1 MSSTFCSQAT
11 RKATR
16 ISIYAWRFLFFIFLP
31 YNIYYIKCLSIFF
44 PPSNQNQLKPNRTAG
59 ATCNCIALNL
69 CALANCEYINGFKDK
84 YEILFNTPWNMM
96 EGKKYS
102 SNHYMYNA
110 YIWLLPLRF
119 TFSAELPTILYFIK
133 LIKCNK
139 FNVIFMHQHR
149 NILYTCEID
158 FWLFLISRNISH
170 LLGKM
175 KNGYERKNFLN
186 NKWFWK

>member
-1 MSSTFCSQAT
+1 MSFTFCSQAT

-16 ISIYAWRFLFFIFLP
+16 ISIYAWRFFFIFLP

-44 PPSNQNQLKPNRTAG
+44 PPSNQNQLKPNWTAG
-59 ATCNCIALNL
+59 ATCNYIALNL
-69 CALANCEYINGFKDK
+69 CALANCEYISGFKDK
-84 YEILFNTPWNMM
+84 YEILFNTPWSMM

-102 SNHYMYNA
+102 SNHCTTW
-110 YIWLLPLRF
+110 IWLLPRYF
-119 TFSAELPTILYFIK
+119 TFSAEFPTILYVIK

-139 FNVIFMHQHR
+139 FNVIFMHKQHR

-175 KNGYERKNFLN
+175 KNVYERKNFLN